1 MAAYRLYAHRNSYAM
16 TTQLMLEEL
25 GVDYDVTWFNVH
37 RPEEFP
43 SDFLELNPNARVPV
57 LITPDGP
64 LYESAAT
71 MMHLAEHH
79 GSRFLP
85 AAGRPRD
92 LALQWLFYL
101 MSTLQPEV
109 LIQFHPERYFP
120 GDAAMQAKL
129 MQASLRELE
138 PIWRV
143 IDDALDPGPYFLGD
157 DYGICDMLFL
167 MQAIWTENQP
177 ADLGDY
183 PNSVRMMRTAFAR
196 PAVRRILAIHGIEHL
211 TRLAGRAGATV

>member
-1 MAAYRLYAHRNSYAM
+1 MADYHLYAHRNSYAM
-16 TTQLMLEEL
+16 TTHLMLEEL
-25 GVDYDVTWFNVH
+25 GIDYDVTWFNVH
-37 RPEEFP
+37 HPEDFP
-43 SDFLELNPNARVPV
+43 ADFLELNPNARVPV

-79 GSRFLP
+79 DSRFLP
-85 AAGRPRD
+85 TGGRQRD

-120 GDAAMQAKL
+120 GDETMQQKILA
-129 MQASLRELE
+129 ASLRELE
-138 PIWRV
+138 PVWRV

-157 DYGICDMLFL
+157 EYSICDMLFL
-167 MQAIWTENQP
+167 MQAVWTENQP
-177 ADLGDY
+177 PDLSGY
-183 PNSVRMMRTAFAR
+183 PKSVRMMRIAFER
-196 PAVRRILAIHGIEHL
+196 PAVQRILSIHAIEN
-211 TRLAGRAGATV
+211 LAEI

>member
-1 MAAYRLYAHRNSYAM
+1 MAGYHLYAHRNSYAM

-25 GVDYDVTWFNVH
+25 GIDYDVTWFNVH

-43 SDFLELNPNARVPV
+43 ADFLELNPNARVPV

-79 GSRFLP
+79 DSRFLP
-85 AAGRPRD
+85 AGGRRRD

-120 GDAAMQAKL
+120 GDEAMQRKIMA
-129 MQASLRELE
+129 ASLRELE

-143 IDDALDPGPYFLGD
+143 IDNALDPGPYFLGD
-157 DYGICDMLFL
+157 EYSICDMLFL
-167 MQAIWTENQP
+167 MQAIWSENQP
-177 ADLGDY
+177 ADLRQY
-183 PNSVRMMRTAFAR
+183 PNSVRMMQTAFER
-196 PAVRRILAIHGIEHL
+196 PAVRRVIAIHDIEHL
-211 TRLAGRAGATV
+211 TRL

>member
-1 MAAYRLYAHRNSYAM
+1 MAAYQLYAHKNSYAM
-16 TTQLMLEEL
+16 TTHLMLEEL
-25 GVDYDVTWFNVH
+25 GIDYDVTWFNVH

-43 SDFLELNPNARVPV
+43 PDFLELNPNARVPL

-79 GSRFLP
+79 DSSFLP
-85 AAGRPRD
+85 KSGRERD

-120 GDAAMQAKL
+120 GDEPMQQKILA
-129 MQASLRELE
+129 ASLRELE

-157 DYGICDMLFL
+157 EYSICDMLFL
-167 MQAIWTENQP
+167 MQAVWTENQP
-177 ADLGDY
+177 PDLHEY
-183 PNSVRMMRTAFAR
+183 LNAVRMMQTAFDR
-196 PAVRRILAIHGIEHL
+196 PAVQRVIAIHEIEHL
-211 TRLAGRAGATV
+211 TRI

>member
-1 MAAYRLYAHRNSYAM
+1 MAGYRLYAHRNSYAM

-25 GVDYDVTWFNVH
+25 GIDYDLTWFNVH

-43 SDFLELNPNARVPV
+43 ADFLELNPNARVPV

-79 GSRFLP
+79 HSRFLP
-85 AAGRPRD
+85 AGGRSRD

-120 GDAAMQAKL
+120 RDEVMQQKIRA
-129 MQASLRELE
+129 ASLRELE

-143 IDDALDPGPYFLGD
+143 IDDALDPGPYFLGNE
-157 DYGICDMLFL
+157 YSICDMLFL
-167 MQAIWTENQP
+167 MQAIWRENQP
-177 ADLGDY
+177 PDLREY
-183 PNSVRMMRTAFAR
+183 PNSVRMMQTAFER
-196 PAVRRILAIHGIEHL
+196 PAVRRVIAIHDIEHL
-211 TRLAGRAGATV
+211 TRL